1 MVKLSH
7 FTLILKEFLLKKTN
21 LGILLGLITYILW
34 GFLSLYWKLLS
45 GVNSYNTFS
54 YRIIFTVLTMLVY
67 MVLSKNKERY
77 RGEIRQ
83 LISHKQELA
92 MAVLASFLIALNWLT
107 YIFAVSHQQAT
118 QASFGDYIMPLV
130 SILLALVFLHER
142 LSPWMTAA
150 IIIAGIG
157 VGILAINT
165 GQVPLVSILLAVT
178 FALYGLVK
186 KNVKLSSDVAM
197 LVESSV
203 VAPFVLIYLLFFSK
217 ESLLDYSLL
226 ENVLLLVSGIVTA
239 IPLLLFAEAV
249 KRAPLNIIGFIQ
261 YINPTIQLAIAVF
274 VFHEKVGNGEGS
286 VFNFI
291 WIAIAIF
298 ILGQLMSL
306 RKKSR

>member
-1 MVKLSH
+1 
-7 FTLILKEFLLKKTN
+7 
-21 LGILLGLITYILW
+21 
-34 GFLSLYWKLLS
+34 
-45 GVNSYNTFS
+45 
-54 YRIIFTVLTMLVY
+54 
-67 MVLSKNKERY
+67 
-77 RGEIRQ
+77 
-83 LISHKQELA
+83 

-118 QASFGDYIMPLV
+118 QASFGYYIMPLV

-142 LSPWMTAA
+142 LSPWITAA

-226 ENVLLLVSGIVTA
+226 ENVLLLASGIVTA

-274 VFHEKVGNGEGS
+274 VFHEKVGNGEVSG
-286 VFNFI
+286 FIFI

>member
-1 MVKLSH
+1 
-7 FTLILKEFLLKKTN
+7 
-21 LGILLGLITYILW
+21 
-34 GFLSLYWKLLS
+34 
-45 GVNSYNTFS
+45 
-54 YRIIFTVLTMLVY
+54 MLVY

-118 QASFGDYIMPLV
+118 QASFGYYIMPLV

-142 LSPWMTAA
+142 LTPWMTAA

-165 GQVPLVSILLAVT
+165 GQAPLVSILLAVT

-197 LVESSV
+197 LIESSV

-226 ENVLLLVSGIVTA
+226 ENVLLLASGIVTA

-274 VFHEKVGNGEGS
+274 VFHEKVGNGEVSG
-286 VFNFI
+286 FIFI

>member
-1 MVKLSH
+1 M
-7 FTLILKEFLLKKTN
+7 KKTN
-21 LGILLGLITYILW
+21 LGILFGLITYILW

-118 QASFGDYIMPLV
+118 QASFGYYIMPLV

-142 LSPWMTAA
+142 LTPWMTAA

-165 GQVPLVSILLAVT
+165 GQAPLVSILLAVT

-197 LVESSV
+197 L
-203 VAPFVLIYLLFFSK
+203 Y
-217 ESLLDYSLL
+217 
-226 ENVLLLVSGIVTA
+226 
-239 IPLLLFAEAV
+239 
-249 KRAPLNIIGFIQ
+249 
-261 YINPTIQLAIAVF
+261 
-274 VFHEKVGNGEGS
+274 
-286 VFNFI
+286 
-291 WIAIAIF
+291 
-298 ILGQLMSL
+298 
-306 RKKSR
+306 RK

>member
-1 MVKLSH
+1 M
-7 FTLILKEFLLKKTN
+7 KKTN
-21 LGILLGLITYILW
+21 LGFLLGLVTYILW

-118 QASFGDYIMPLV
+118 QASFGYYIMPLV

-142 LSPWMTAA
+142 LTPWMTAA

-165 GQVPLVSILLAVT
+165 GQAPLVSILLAVT

-197 LVESSV
+197 LIESSV

-226 ENVLLLVSGIVTA
+226 ENVLLLASGIVTA

-274 VFHEKVGNGEGS
+274 VFHEKVGNGEVSG
-286 VFNFI
+286 FIFI

>member
-1 MVKLSH
+1 M
-7 FTLILKEFLLKKTN
+7 KKTN
-21 LGILLGLITYILW
+21 LGILLGLITYILC

-118 QASFGDYIMPLV
+118 QASFGYYIMSLV

-274 VFHEKVGNGEGS
+274 VFHEKVGNGEVSG
-286 VFNFI
+286 FIFI

>member
-1 MVKLSH
+1 M
-7 FTLILKEFLLKKTN
+7 KKTN
-21 LGILLGLITYILW
+21 FGILLGLITYILW

-118 QASFGDYIMPLV
+118 PASFGYYIMPLV

-226 ENVLLLVSGIVTA
+226 ENVLLLASGIVTA

-274 VFHEKVGNGEGS
+274 VFHEKVGNGEVSG
-286 VFNFI
+286 FIFI

-298 ILGQLMSL
+298 ILGQLVSL
-306 RKKSR
+306 RKKSS

>member
-1 MVKLSH
+1 M
-7 FTLILKEFLLKKTN
+7 KKTN

-118 QASFGDYIMPLV
+118 QASLGYYIMPLV

-203 VAPFVLIYLLFFSK
+203 VAPFVLIYLIFFSK

-226 ENVLLLVSGIVTA
+226 ENVLLLASGIVTA

-274 VFHEKVGNGEGS
+274 VFHEKVGNGEVSG
-286 VFNFI
+286 FIFI

-306 RKKSR
+306 RKKSS

>member
-1 MVKLSH
+1 M
-7 FTLILKEFLLKKTN
+7 KKTN
-21 LGILLGLITYILW
+21 FGILLGLITYILW

-83 LISHKQELA
+83 LISSHKQELA

-118 QASFGDYIMPLV
+118 QASFGYYIMPLV

-226 ENVLLLVSGIVTA
+226 ENVLLLASGIVTA

-274 VFHEKVGNGEGS
+274 VFHEKVGNGEVSG
-286 VFNFI
+286 FIFI

-306 RKKSR
+306 WKKSS

>member
-1 MVKLSH
+1 M
-7 FTLILKEFLLKKTN
+7 KKTN

-118 QASFGDYIMPLV
+118 QASLGYYIMPLV

-226 ENVLLLVSGIVTA
+226 ENVLLLASGIVTA

-274 VFHEKVGNGEGS
+274 VFHEKVGNGEVSG
-286 VFNFI
+286 FIFI

-306 RKKSR
+306 WKKSS